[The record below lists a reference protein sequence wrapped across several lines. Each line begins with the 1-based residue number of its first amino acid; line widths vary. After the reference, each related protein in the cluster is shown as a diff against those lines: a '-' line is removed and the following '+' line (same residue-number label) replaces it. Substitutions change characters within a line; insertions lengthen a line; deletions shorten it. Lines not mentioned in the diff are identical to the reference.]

1 MVRFHCRV
9 LSGLWLALLLG
20 ACAGMS
26 GNPSA
31 TMDYDHSY
39 DFSPIHKIAIQPIA
53 KATLSTMMMS
63 DEQIARIN
71 QALHAELLRRGFEV
85 VTANA
90 DADIFLSWKFLPP
103 ESDEVATFD
112 PATDQITGGTLFVS
126 MIDPLNLQAVWRATF
141 YAKLYAPRDSAEAA
155 QYRQQ
160 AAQAIL
166 AQFPPGSARN

>member
-1 MVRFHCRV
+1 MVRFNYRV
-9 LSGLWLALLLG
+9 LPVLWLALVLI
-20 ACAGMS
+20 ACAGVP
-26 GNPSA
+26 GNPTA

-39 DFSPIHKIAIQPIA
+39 NFSAIRKIAIQPIA

-63 DEQIARIN
+63 DEQIGRIN

-85 VTANA
+85 VTVNA

-103 ESDEVATFD
+103 ESDEVSTFD
-112 PATDQITGGTLFVS
+112 PATDKITGGTLYVS

-141 YAKLYAPRDSAEAA
+141 HSRLYAQQDSPEAA

-166 AQFPPGSARN
+166 AQFPPDPA

>member
-1 MVRFHCRV
+1 MVRFNCRA
-9 LSGLWLALLLG
+9 LSGLWLALLLA

-26 GNPSA
+26 GNPTA

-39 DFSPIHKIAIQPIA
+39 NFSPIHKIAIQPIA

-63 DEQIARIN
+63 DEQIGRIN

-85 VTANA
+85 VTVNA

-103 ESDEVATFD
+103 ESDEVSTFD
-112 PATDQITGGTLFVS
+112 PATDKISGGTLYVS
-126 MIDPLNLQAVWRATF
+126 MIDPLSLQAVWRATF
-141 YAKLYAPRDSAEAA
+141 HSRLSAQQESAEAD

-166 AQFPPGSARN
+166 AQFPPNPA